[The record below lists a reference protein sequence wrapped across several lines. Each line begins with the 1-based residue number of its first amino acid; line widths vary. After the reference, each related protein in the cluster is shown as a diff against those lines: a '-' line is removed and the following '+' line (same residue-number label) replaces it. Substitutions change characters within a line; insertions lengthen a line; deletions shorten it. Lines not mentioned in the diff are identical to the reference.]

1 MAKDDDKKPVDK
13 PKSAANTLKD
23 NSVSAEEM
31 AAKTGAKGAVAESTT
46 ATAARMQQETREE
59 SEKVDNSFAAKIARS
74 GYMLHED
81 HVTGQSWVS
90 TIDNELCKGAEHRC
104 RHTPLNEVTPR
115 TGLTIYPSEGEAYSI
130 PMDWNRDMG
139 PQGWAIVANPDTGD
153 LLLK

>member
-59 SEKVDNSFAAKIARS
+59 SEKVDNSFAAKIAR
-74 GYMLHED
+74 
-81 HVTGQSWVS
+81 
-90 TIDNELCKGAEHRC
+90 
-104 RHTPLNEVTPR
+104 
-115 TGLTIYPSEGEAYSI
+115 
-130 PMDWNRDMG
+130 
-139 PQGWAIVANPDTGD
+139 
-153 LLLK
+153 